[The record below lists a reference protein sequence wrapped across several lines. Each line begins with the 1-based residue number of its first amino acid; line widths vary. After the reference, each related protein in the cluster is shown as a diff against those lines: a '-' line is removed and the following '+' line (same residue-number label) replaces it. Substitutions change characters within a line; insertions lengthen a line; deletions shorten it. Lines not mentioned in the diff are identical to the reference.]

1 MRETFI
7 YLYLI
12 TLPGVYPLKMK
23 NRISILFV
31 TFGLLLPFN
40 SFVQPANAAD
50 VQSTYVV
57 QDSYYKARWNF
68 TITHP
73 NSVDCDW
80 GTTDPR
86 YSNGVL
92 CTLNVTFSWNWTA
105 DPTAGSG
112 SFAPSSSSSPWNKAN
127 FELVDST
134 GKNLVS
140 AYDSFYSA
148 GAVNL
153 IGYERKSSGTI
164 TQKVAFQYSDPGPLK
179 FQYKKSAIIDTEKEV
194 VLVSSPQTIQV
205 NGKSKSAVL
214 AEIQAAEAK
223 AKADADAKAKADAE
237 AAAIA
242 RQKETARIQALKYTV
257 NCVKGKTSKKVM
269 GDPPVCPAGFTDS
282 NAKLLPHVGY
292 VKCRLYKK
300 DSVYLGSVAL
310 QDGGRTLTF
319 SKLGKYEGYGQ
330 NIPTWN
336 DFVCATNAMGMPSF
350 VMNQINT
357 TRALDGRVTAS
368 WGKMTATW
376 TYHPDNGL
384 NISFY
389 NK

>member
-1 MRETFI
+1 MPETSI
-7 YLYLI
+7 YLYL
-12 TLPGVYPLKMK
+12 TSHLGVYPHKMK
-23 NRISILFV
+23 KRLGGLFLAISF
-31 TFGLLLPFN
+31 LLPI
-40 SFVQPANAAD
+40 SPVLPVANAAD

-57 QDSYYKARWNF
+57 QDSFYKARWNF

-80 GTTDPR
+80 GKSDPR

-92 CTLNVTFSWNWTA
+92 CNFSVTFTWNWTA
-105 DPTAGSG
+105 DPTAGTYNY
-112 SFAPSSSSSPWNKAN
+112 APTASDSPWNKAN
-127 FELVDST
+127 FELIDST

-140 AYDSFYSA
+140 VYDSFYSP

-153 IGYERKSSGTI
+153 IGYERKSSGTL
-164 TQKVAFQYSDPGPLK
+164 TQKVTFQYSDPGPLK
-179 FQYKKSAIIDTEKEV
+179 FLYKKSAILNTEKEV

-205 NGKSKSAVL
+205 NGKSKSAAL

-242 RQKETARIQALKYTV
+242 RQKETARIQALKYTI

-269 GDPPVCPAGFTDS
+269 GDPPVCPSGFTDA

-300 DSVYLGSVAL
+300 DSKYLGSVAL
-310 QDGGRTLTF
+310 QDKGRTLNF
-319 SKLGKYEGYGQ
+319 STLGKYEGYGQ

-357 TRALDGRVTAS
+357 TRALDGRVTAN
-368 WGKMTATW
+368 WGKITATW